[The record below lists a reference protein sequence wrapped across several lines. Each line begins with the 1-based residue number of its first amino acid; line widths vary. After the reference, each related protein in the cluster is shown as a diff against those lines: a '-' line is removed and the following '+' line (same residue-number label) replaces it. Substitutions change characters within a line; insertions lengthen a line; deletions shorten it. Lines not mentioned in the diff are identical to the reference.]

1 MNLYYNNKIT
11 IYLFIFI
18 FFCTLAI
25 SILIQ
30 KILIPEIFQ
39 HKDDLIQFID
49 LGLIVPDSIYFHNM
63 AVEQLL
69 IMNKVG
75 FLEGWK
81 IKILANFPPALA
93 SAVYYFFGVDPIYIL
108 PINSLIHA
116 CSTCIFFLIINYFF
130 NIKLSVFLS
139 LVFAF
144 NPQVFE
150 WVSQIHKD
158 GIFILGS
165 LLFIKISIEII
176 INLQKEISTINK
188 LPKIICLFLLSIGLI
203 WLSRPYMLNYLS
215 IFFVLSIF
223 ISLYYFEKKK
233 KKLDKFIL
241 LITLSS
247 LLSFNIYINYQF
259 VHSEKNNVE
268 MLLGAKIKTL
278 NNCSSEINQTEKKLC
293 NQNIKNKFI
302 HTSFLPKW
310 NGSFLPNK
318 IEAAFYKINISRYW
332 SIQQKGNS
340 VYSNKLF
347 ESSYELTSYTPIALF
362 YGLFSPLP
370 NLWSGDASNDM
381 YSLGRKLMGVF
392 SVFSFI
398 CIPFIIYGLIT
409 NKRKLPLTYL
419 ILYCFGG
426 MVLFALAS
434 VNVGTIMRYR
444 YVYHSIIFCL
454 GLGFLSRFIFSK
466 FKRNKK

>member
-49 LGLIVPDSIYFHNM
+49 LGLIVPDSIYFHNL

-81 IKILANFPPALA
+81 IKIEANFPPALA

-116 CSTCIFFLIINYFF
+116 CSTCIFLLIINYFF

-150 WVSQIHKD
+150 WVSQLHKD
-158 GIFILGS
+158 GIFVLGS

-176 INLQKEISTINK
+176 INLQKNISTINK
-188 LPKIICLFLLSIGLI
+188 LPKIVCLFLLSIGLI
-203 WLSRPYMLNYLS
+203 WLSRPYMLNYVS

-223 ISLYYFEKKK
+223 ISLYYFFSFNKN
-233 KKLDKFIL
+233 LDKFIL

-247 LLSFNIYINYQF
+247 LLSFNIFIIYSF
-259 VHSEKNNVE
+259 VKSEKNNIK
-268 MLLGAKIKTL
+268 MLAAAKIL
-278 NNCSSEINQTEKKLC
+278 NNCSTEINQNKNEACPLKAY
-293 NQNIKNKFI
+293 KNKLI
-302 HTSFLPKW
+302 YTAHIPKW
-310 NGSFLPNK
+310 NTSFLPNK
-318 IEAAFYKINISRYW
+318 IESAFYKINIARYW

-340 VYSNKLF
+340 VYSNKIF
-347 ESSYELTSYTPIALF
+347 ESTYELTSYTPIALF

-398 CIPFIIYGLIT
+398 CIPFILYGLIT
-409 NKRKLPLTYL
+409 NKRKLPFTYL

-426 MVLFALAS
+426 IVLFTLVS
-434 VNVGTIMRYR
+434 VNVGTIIRYR

-454 GLGFLSRFIFSK
+454 GFGYLSRFLFSK